1 MSHHPNYKHQ
11 REAIEWARAVLGQP
25 QRYVILDT
33 ETTGVTNTDE
43 VIQIGIIDPTGAVLL
58 DHLLKPFQKNYIPR
72 RATEIHGI
80 TMAMLWDKPH
90 YGEITHLLKNLLQGR
105 TIVTYNAVFDRRL
118 VSQSAVATGGFS
130 PSDSTWEC
138 AMLQYAQFVGDR
150 DGYRNKYRWHKLRGG
165 DHTAVGDC
173 KATLALI
180 DAMAVTSRR
189 KYSYETGVQAEEVVA
204 GSEASL
210 PPPRL
215 QRASR
220 PERGSGMPAFGIS
233 ISLDGGVQYF
243 GREYTPPTPE
253 EQDAELSEGYRQK
266 LRAYEQAHSL
276 AVSSIVGVVQFLAS
290 SYRSM
295 TEEEVKEAGK
305 HLSQPRVAGYG
316 GRPAVRCFT
325 LIKKMETATP
335 KRLYGYA
342 VSLKSAVDEFSGQ
355 GSRDA
360 IMRAE
365 AATLRETVE
374 ECGRNELLF
383 RSQIIWSNEWDRVRD
398 RLLAIEK
405 KAERKKGMNDFIK
418 KLKELC
424 DARSFRGL
432 KEERER
438 FIEYV
443 KAQFEH
449 E

>member
-1 MSHHPNYKHQ
+1 MTALVPSRSSYVFSRPLRQ
-11 REAIEWARAVLGQP
+11 DSGEAEAPFCFFGQVASSP
-25 QRYVILDT
+25 MDRWRM
-33 ETTGVTNTDE
+33 
-43 VIQIGIIDPTGAVLL
+43 
-58 DHLLKPFQKNYIPR
+58 PR
-72 RATEIHGI
+72 RRENKPSVAPLASRGRPAGMAVPPTVPIRPARTATLPQMHR
-80 TMAMLWDKPH
+80 APP
-90 YGEITHLLKNLLQGR
+90 GR
-105 TIVTYNAVFDRRL
+105 TPT
-118 VSQSAVATGGFS
+118 
-130 PSDSTWEC
+130 
-138 AMLQYAQFVGDR
+138 
-150 DGYRNKYRWHKLRGG
+150 
-165 DHTAVGDC
+165 
-173 KATLALI
+173 
-180 DAMAVTSRR
+180 
-189 KYSYETGVQAEEVVA
+189 
-204 GSEASL
+204 SEASL

-266 LRAYEQAHSL
+266 LRAYEHAHSL
-276 AVSSIVGVVQFLAS
+276 TVSSSVGVVQFLAS

-295 TEEEVKEAGK
+295 TEEEVKEAGT

-342 VSLKSAVDEFSGQ
+342 VSLKRAVDEFSGQ

-360 IMRAE
+360 TMRAK
-365 AATLRETVE
+365 AVTLRETVE
-374 ECGRNELLF
+374 DCGRNELFF

-405 KAERKKGMNDFIK
+405 KVERKKGMNDFIK